1 MMLVNDVV
9 RDAILNSLPTSQIR
23 SIAREHT
30 GLISLRENGFY
41 KATKGITS
49 LEEVLR
55 LSSYNDSDALI
66 QRSSEEIVALCESEH
81 I

>member
-1 MMLVNDVV
+1 
-9 RDAILNSLPTSQIR
+9 
-23 SIAREHT
+23 
-30 GLISLRENGFY
+30 LRENGFY

-66 QRSSEEIVALCESEH
+66 QRSSEEIVALCESEN